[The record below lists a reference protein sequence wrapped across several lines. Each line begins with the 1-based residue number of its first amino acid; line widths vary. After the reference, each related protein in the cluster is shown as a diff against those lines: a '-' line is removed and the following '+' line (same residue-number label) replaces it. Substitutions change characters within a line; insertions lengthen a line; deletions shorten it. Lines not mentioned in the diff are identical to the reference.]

1 MIPLFPYEKA
11 RKQQEVAMA
20 FINDALIVNNKKFC
34 IIEAGTGV
42 GKSALGVYTAN
53 LLNTQKTEK
62 QKGTYFLTTQKIL
75 QDQYIDD
82 FSGEQK
88 MLSLKSSSNY
98 SCKYYKG
105 ATCGESL
112 RLLRSAP
119 KDSPFWRCCAIG
131 CSYKKEKERFI
142 NGDKGVTNFSYFL
155 AETVYAGKLKPRN
168 LLVIDEAHNVA
179 NELSKFIEVTI
190 SERFCKSQNI
200 KFLED
205 LTQAKAYNWIE
216 NVYYPHIKSRLKHM
230 ESVLEKYAGLKEKI
244 KEIQKVSTNFDLLDK
259 HVCKVKRF
267 IDRYEKDNWIFNLIP
282 GEGRSLRKIEFK
294 PIDVS
299 KYAHEHLFDR
309 ADKVLLMS
317 ATILDKSAFCEL
329 LGIKANDCAFLS
341 LPSPFPISNRPIIT
355 AGIGKMSAQ
364 YIDNTLPRLAKAIE
378 SIINEH
384 KDEKGIIHCHS
395 YKIAH
400 YLRKNIKRGKYRLIY
415 HSSEDRDEALER
427 HKGSDKPTILLS
439 PSMTEGVDL
448 RDDLSRFQI
457 ICKIPYPYLGD
468 KLIRKKMNKWKWWYP
483 LQTAK
488 TIIQSIGRSVR
499 SKDDHATTYIL
510 DEDWDRFYR
519 INRQFFPEDF
529 HETINKN

>member
-1 MIPLFPYEKA
+1 MTALFPYEEA
-11 RKQQEVAMA
+11 REQQKIAMS
-20 FINDALIVNNKKFC
+20 FIDDTFITKGKKFC

-42 GKSALGVYTAN
+42 GKSALGIYSAN
-53 LLNTQKTEK
+53 MLRSSKTEK
-62 QKGTYFLTTQKIL
+62 QQGAYFLTTQKIL
-75 QDQYIDD
+75 QDQYVDD
-82 FSGEQK
+82 FSAEQR
-88 MLSLKSSSNY
+88 MLSLKSSANY

-105 ATCGESL
+105 STCSESL
-112 RLLRSAP
+112 RLLRSTP

-131 CSYKKEKERFI
+131 CGYKKEKERFI
-142 NGDKGVTNFSYFL
+142 SGEKGVTNFSYFL

-168 LLVIDEAHNVA
+168 LLVVDEAHNTA

-190 SERFCKSQNI
+190 SERFCRSQNI
-200 KFLED
+200 NFPSD
-205 LTQAKAYNWIE
+205 TTQVQAFKWVE
-216 NVYYPHIKSRLKHM
+216 ETYYPHVKSRLKHM
-230 ESVLEKYAGLKEKI
+230 ESILEKYSGLNEKI
-244 KEIQKVSTNFDLLDK
+244 KEIRKASTNFDLLDK

-267 IDRYEKDNWIFNLIP
+267 IERYEKDNWIFNLIP

-309 ADKVLLMS
+309 SDRVLLMS
-317 ATILDKSAFCEL
+317 ATILDRNAFCEL
-329 LGIKANDCAFLS
+329 LGIKRDDCAFLS
-341 LPSPFPISNRPIIT
+341 LASPFPVSSRPIIT

-364 YIDNTLPRLAKAIE
+364 YIDSTLPKLAKAVE
-378 SIINEH
+378 SIIEEH
-384 KDEKGIIHCHS
+384 KGEKGIIHCHS

-400 YLRKNIKRGKYRLIY
+400 YLRKNIKRGKHRLIY
-415 HSSEDRDEALER
+415 HSSEDREEALER
-427 HKGSDKPTILLS
+427 HKKSDKPTILLS

-448 RDDLSRFQI
+448 RDDLSRFQV

-499 SKDDHATTYIL
+499 SKDDYATTYIL
-510 DEDWDRFYR
+510 DGDWDRFYNM
-519 INRQFFPEDF
+519 NRQFFPKDF
-529 HETINKN
+529 HETINKS

>member
-1 MIPLFPYEKA
+1 MLQLFPYDEP
-11 RKQQEVAMA
+11 REQQKIAMD
-20 FINDALIVNNKKFC
+20 FIHDSFISNNKKFC
-34 IIEAGTGV
+34 VIEAGTGV
-42 GKSALGVYTAN
+42 GKSALGVYAAN
-53 LLNTQKTEK
+53 LLAPVQTEK
-62 QKGTYFLTTQKIL
+62 EKGAYFLTTQKIL
-75 QDQYIDD
+75 QAQYMDD
-82 FSGEQK
+82 FAAGQS

-105 ATCGESL
+105 STCGESL
-112 RLLRSAP
+112 RLLRSTP

-131 CSYKKEKERFI
+131 CNYKKEKDRFI
-142 NGDKGVTNFSYFL
+142 NGKKGVTNFSYFL

-168 LLVIDEAHNVA
+168 LMVIDEAHNA
-179 NELSKFIEVTI
+179 SNELSKFIEVTI

-200 KFLED
+200 QLPKD
-205 LTQAKAYNWIE
+205 VTQGKAYQWIE
-216 NVYYPHIKSRLKHM
+216 DTYYPHIKSRLKHM
-230 ESVLEKYAGLKEKI
+230 ESVMEKYSGLKDKI

-267 IDRYEKDNWIFNLIP
+267 IDRYERDNWVFNLIP
-282 GEGRSLRKIEFK
+282 AEGRSMRKMEFK

-317 ATILDKSAFCEL
+317 ATILDKNAFCEL
-329 LGIKANDCAFLS
+329 LGVKESECAFLS
-341 LPSPFPISNRPIIT
+341 LPSPFPVENRPVIT
-355 AGIGKMSAQ
+355 AGIGKMSSQ
-364 YIDNTLPRLAKAIE
+364 HIEQTLPRLAKAVE
-378 SIINEH
+378 SIIMEHNE
-384 KDEKGIIHCHS
+384 EKGIIHCHS
-395 YKIAH
+395 YKIAN
-400 YLRKNIKRGKYRLIY
+400 YLKRNVRKGKYRLIY

-427 HKGSDKPTILLS
+427 HRKSDKPTILLS

-488 TIIQSIGRSVR
+488 TIIQAIGRSVR
-499 SKDDHATTYIL
+499 SKDDYATTYIL
-510 DEDWDRFYR
+510 DEDWNRFYSM
-519 INRQFFPEDF
+519 NRRLFPEEF
-529 HETINKN
+529 NETINSN